1 MISDD
6 LENFSIWLAL
16 SILTKGIHVAGLK
29 SKKYLIVW
37 GKVWYT
43 AELLSIKLL
52 FYAFGWFYSSSRKG
66 SSDGHVECGELLIQ
80 VLPILICQSVTV
92 MKEQVCLSVCL
103 SSSQSVSLSII
114 DKLTINIRSQCLT
127 SWILSTCR
135 WVLSYLPWQI
145 QWRQL
150 QTLQLAQ
157 GANRS

>member
-1 MISDD
+1 MLSLISDD

-16 SILTKGIHVAGLK
+16 SILTTGIHVAGLT

-92 MKEQVCLSVCL
+92 NEGTSLSVCL
-103 SSSQSVSLSII
+103 SQLVTQSVSQSVCQSL
-114 DKLTINIRSQCLT
+114 TN
-127 SWILSTCR
+127 
-135 WVLSYLPWQI
+135 WQKI
-145 QWRQL
+145 FVV
-150 QTLQLAQ
+150 
-157 GANRS
+157 NV